1 MRAYLELLSDESR
14 TVPTPEDEQ
23 ATILNLENKARTEN
37 VRVLSGDAAWEAL
50 ATMTAKLENYGD
62 EAWTGFKRPKLFHG
76 SMLVCCMIGSGY
88 YRLVFRYGDPKLLL
102 LTACAPVYQADA
114 VTRALAPLYQKRQA
128 CSDCVDKTF
137 TDPWLDKLNVPEGQR
152 KRKYDF
158 IRRALPVYPV
168 TTLVDEKQH
177 LMGQEIRAPKRRGRT
192 VSPFHLTLKTYRKV
206 VQQHLR
212 RQCTR
217 VQKSALNGVPVKEL
231 NAFLI
236 AASKTRNADR
246 RRKAT
251 TTRSSLRVNR
261 SPAYQSFRRANW
273 RPDIRPGTP
282 QATAEQQRITAMW
295 QARSPAQR
303 QAYEEDAAGQR
314 LHEDHAAAQGVGR
327 PVLGLGPAPR
337 HSVVARIKKRR
348 LLLAVGKIKNHRIWS
363 SGSKLSECGAGLKPD
378 KVDVTAT
385 NEAILRKLKRFEFR
399 NKYIPNGVSIQPVK
413 NM

>member
-1 MRAYLELLSDESR
+1 MQHHLVPRSLKKIFANADCRKAALELREAAIVGDSNLGAAQPVRAGKLIAFFDKDEDDKHLEFSLMLISPFQKTLNITFAAESNMRAYLELLSDESR

-50 ATMTAKLENYGD
+50 ATMTTKLENYGD

-88 YRLVFRYGDPKLLL
+88 YRLVFRYGDPKFLL

-177 LMGQEIRAPKRRGRT
+177 LMGQEIREPKRRGRT

-212 RQCTR
+212 RQCAR

-231 NAFLI
+231 ISHQHIKVSDGRIGGLTFTLGP
-236 AASKTRNADR
+236 R
-246 RRKAT
+246 RR
-251 TTRSSLRVNR
+251 
-261 SPAYQSFRRANW
+261 
-273 RPDIRPGTP
+273 
-282 QATAEQQRITAMW
+282 QRN
-295 QARSPAQR
+295 SN
-303 QAYEEDAAGQR
+303 
-314 LHEDHAAAQGVGR
+314 V
-327 PVLGLGPAPR
+327 
-337 HSVVARIKKRR
+337 
-348 LLLAVGKIKNHRIWS
+348 
-363 SGSKLSECGAGLKPD
+363 
-378 KVDVTAT
+378 
-385 NEAILRKLKRFEFR
+385 
-399 NKYIPNGVSIQPVK
+399 
-413 NM
+413 